1 MKIIITESQ
10 FAIAYQNIVDMA
22 LENLKSYCLNIL
34 DSEFYE
40 DSETDCQNLWVIE
53 NIEVATAYKNEI
65 GLIFYVNT
73 NYVYDMGGPFYDI
86 ESEIKE
92 ITGSENIK
100 IKLLNVIN
108 KKERGTWS

>member
-10 FAIAYQNIVDMA
+10 YTKAYQNIVDMV
-22 LENLKSYCLNIL
+22 LENLKSTCLDIL
-34 DSEFYE
+34 DSDFYD

-53 NIEVATAYKNEI
+53 DIEVATAYEKEI

-86 ESEIKE
+86 KLAVEE
-92 ITGSENIK
+92 ITGTKDIK
-100 IKLLNVIN
+100 LKLLNVIN
-108 KKERGTWS
+108 KKDRDWS